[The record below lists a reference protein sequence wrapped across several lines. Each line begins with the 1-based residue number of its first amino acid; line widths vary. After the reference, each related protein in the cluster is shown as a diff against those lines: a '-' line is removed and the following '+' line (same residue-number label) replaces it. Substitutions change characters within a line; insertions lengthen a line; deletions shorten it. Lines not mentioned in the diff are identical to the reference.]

1 MSGEKILTK
10 QLDFDIWSAVP
21 KKVSYRSAEKGG
33 REMMRKTFIYLLI
46 IGFVFCLLTM
56 EALPMGKKPIIME
69 ELYGFLQS
77 KTFVELTHAFS
88 PSIPVP
94 DGMPEPKREEI
105 YGGAVQIFTHVG
117 QYGTHLDAPGH
128 FHKGMRLVESI
139 PVNEFVLMGCVID
152 ISKKA
157 AENPDYQLKLTD
169 VKEWE
174 KANGTVPTG
183 SFVILRTDWS
193 KKWDDHEAFFNKD
206 TAGQKHYPGWGL
218 EALKYLIE
226 ERKIRAIAHET
237 PDTDSGLTCGP
248 DKGWPLEAYV
258 LEQNLWQIENLNN
271 TDKLP
276 PKGFLVIV
284 GVPKAD
290 KGTGFPTRVFAI
302 LP

>member
-1 MSGEKILTK
+1 MKRGFLSVLLAGTVFFILTTTV
-10 QLDFDIWSAVP
+10 SAT
-21 KKVSYRSAEKGG
+21 GG
-33 REMMRKTFIYLLI
+33 KPIAMELI
-46 IGFVFCLLTM
+46 I
-56 EALPMGKKPIIME
+56 ES
-69 ELYGFLQS
+69 LQNG
-77 KTFVELTHAFS
+77 TFVDLTHAFS
-88 PSIPVP
+88 PSIPIP
-94 DGMPEPKREEI
+94 DGLPEPKREEI

-139 PVNEFVLMGCVID
+139 PISEFVLQGCVMD

-157 AENPDYQLKLTD
+157 AENPDYQLKLSD

-174 KANGTVPTG
+174 KVNGPVPEG
-183 SFVILRTDWS
+183 AFVILRTDWS
-193 KKWDDHEAFFNKD
+193 NRWHDPGAFFNKD
-206 TAGQKHYPGWGL
+206 GAGQKHYPGWGL

-226 ERKIRAIAHET
+226 ERRIRAIAHET
-237 PDTDSGLTCGP
+237 PDTDSGITCGV
-248 DKGWPLEAYV
+248 DKGWPLESYV

-271 TDKLP
+271 AGKLP